1 MSDKQLE
8 WETKMDQ
15 WSESGLSMAAW
26 CRKENINIHQMY
38 YWKRK
43 FDHQTD
49 NPSSSDWLE
58 ISHSA
63 ETDEHSS
70 IIIKVDRLS
79 VEVKPQVDRQ
89 LLSDVIHLLKYQ

>member
-8 WETKMDQ
+8 WEASMDQ
-15 WSESGLSMAAW
+15 WSDSGLSMAAW
-26 CRKENINIHQMY
+26 YRKKNINIHQMY

-43 FDHQTD
+43 FDQQTD
-49 NPSSSDWLE
+49 NISSSNWLE

-63 ETDEHSS
+63 NIDEHSS
-70 IIIKVDRLS
+70 IIIKIDKLS

-89 LLSDVIHLLKYQ
+89 LVSDVLHLL

>member
-8 WETKMDQ
+8 WETRMDQ
-15 WSESGLSMAAW
+15 WGESGLSMAAW

-43 FDHQTD
+43 FDQQTD
-49 NPSSSDWLE
+49 NPSSGDWLE

-63 ETDEHSS
+63 NIDEHSS
-70 IIIKVDRLS
+70 IIIKIDKLS
-79 VEVKPQVDRQ
+79 VEVRPQVDRQ
-89 LLSDVIHLLKYQ
+89 LLSDVLHLLKYQ